1 MKNLKVVI
9 LAGGFGTRLME
20 ETKIKPKPLVEIGSY
35 PIIQHIINHY
45 SYYGLKNF
53 VICLGYKGR
62 QIRKYFKK
70 SKINKYNK
78 IQLIDTGL
86 NSLTGERLR
95 RIKGFVGDQFFL
107 TYGDGVSD
115 INIKKTYEIFKKRK
129 KIGLVTAI
137 NPEAR
142 YGILNIKKDIVIN
155 FAEKPDHDNIWI
167 NGGFFIFDKRI
178 FNYLKGKNPILER
191 KPLELLAKNKQ
202 LSSYKHRGF
211 WKCMDTLRDKVDLNK
226 IWKKNKH
233 KWKK

>member
-20 ETKIKPKPLVEIGSY
+20 ETKIKPKPLVKIGPY
-35 PIIQHIINHY
+35 PIIQHVINHY

-53 VICLGYKGR
+53 VICLGYKGS
-62 QIRKYFKK
+62 QIKTYFKK
-70 SKINKYNK
+70 SKNNKHNK

-95 RIKGFVGDQFFL
+95 RVENFVSDQFFL

-115 INIKKTYEIFKKRK
+115 VNIKKTYDIFKKKK

-142 YGILNIKKDIVIN
+142 YGILNIKKDIVVN

-167 NGGFFIFDKRI
+167 NGGFFIFDKKI
-178 FNYLKGKNPILER
+178 FKYLKGRNPILER

-202 LSSYKHRGF
+202 LTSYKHKGF

-226 IWKKNKH
+226 IWKKNKN
-233 KWKK
+233 KWKT